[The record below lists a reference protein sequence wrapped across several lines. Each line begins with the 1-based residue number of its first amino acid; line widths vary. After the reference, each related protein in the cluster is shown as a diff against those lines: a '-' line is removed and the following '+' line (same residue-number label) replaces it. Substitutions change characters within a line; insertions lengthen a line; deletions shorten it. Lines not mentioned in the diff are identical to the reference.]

1 MNYCKYNNSIKEVP
15 AMTNIKVKLTY
26 EEQRIL
32 IMGLVELKNHLIA
45 EDRYTDAIDELIM
58 KLTK

>member
-32 IMGLVELKNHLIA
+32 SASFFVTVYM
-45 EDRYTDAIDELIM
+45 
-58 KLTK
+58 